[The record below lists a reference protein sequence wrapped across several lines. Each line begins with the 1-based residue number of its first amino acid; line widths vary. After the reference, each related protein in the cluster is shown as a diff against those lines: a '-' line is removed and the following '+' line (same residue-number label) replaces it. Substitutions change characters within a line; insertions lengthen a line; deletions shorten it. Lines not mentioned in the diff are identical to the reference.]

1 MPTQSVMPTMP
12 STPHTPVMPRTQI
25 GSFHLDGPR
34 AQVLPL
40 FTAQGERDWAP
51 GWDPVMLSGA
61 EERGSAFRTRHSDGR
76 VTSWIVIEYRPA
88 EGRVGYARLAED
100 SNIGLVDVACTDSA
114 GGGTDVSVR
123 YTLTPLHAGAEGF
136 VEHFLSAEVYARM
149 MEEWRAAASAA
160 LARLPRCCGP

>member
-1 MPTQSVMPTMP
+1 MLAAPTVPTAP
-12 STPHTPVMPRTQI
+12 AAPAIPPMPRTRS
-25 GSFHLDGPR
+25 GTFHLDAPR

-61 EERGSAFRTRHSDGR
+61 AERGSAFRTRHPDGR
-76 VTSWIVIEYRPA
+76 TTTWIVIEYRPA

-100 SNIGLVDVACTDSA
+100 SNIGLVDVVCKEAA

-123 YTLTPLHAGAEGF
+123 YTLTPLHAEAEHF
-136 VEHFLSAEVYARM
+136 VEHFLSAEHYDRM
-149 MEEWRAAASAA
+149 IEEWRAATNAA
-160 LARLPRCCGP
+160 LASLPNCCGH